1 MREHIIQKVSEELAD
16 EGFAQLRCVGMH
28 SCFDIAAR
36 RGFLLLVKILENIDA
51 LGREEARDLRNIA
64 AMLMG
69 SSFLVGERAKELVLE
84 DGVVYERY
92 EIPAGNLDT
101 FKMIIEED
109 FPKVKKY
116 RKFLVE
122 IDGEKMARMR
132 NERGLSLEELAR
144 ISKISK
150 ETLYRYE
157 HGKTKASEEHVKII
171 ESVFHAEMRRA
182 VSPFVRSPAVHE
194 RTVLSKLGFESVR
207 ARSAPF
213 DLVAKEE
220 AEKVVAGEQAD
231 RRTLAKRA
239 GVYQKISDVLQ
250 SHSCFILSESK
261 RDEIMGV
268 PVVRKNELAELRKA
282 RELIKLI
289 KERSA

>member
-1 MREHIIQKVSEELAD
+1 
-16 EGFAQLRCVGMH
+16 
-28 SCFDIAAR
+28 
-36 RGFLLLVKILENIDA
+36 
-51 LGREEARDLRNIA
+51 
-64 AMLMG
+64 
-69 SSFLVGERAKELVLE
+69 LVGERAKELALE

-92 EIPAGNLDT
+92 EIPAGSLNT

-116 RKFLVE
+116 KKFLVE

-132 NERGLSLEELAR
+132 NERGLSLVELAR

-157 HGKTKASEEHVKII
+157 HGKTMASEEHVKAI
-171 ESVFHAEMRRA
+171 ERLLHAEMRRPVPLFARANA
-182 VSPFVRSPAVHE
+182 VQE

-220 AEKVVAGEQAD
+220 AAKEKIVAGEQAD

-239 GVYQKISDVLQ
+239 GIYQRISEVLQ

-261 RDEIMGV
+261 RDEILGV
-268 PVVRKNELAELRKA
+268 PVVRKGELAELRKA